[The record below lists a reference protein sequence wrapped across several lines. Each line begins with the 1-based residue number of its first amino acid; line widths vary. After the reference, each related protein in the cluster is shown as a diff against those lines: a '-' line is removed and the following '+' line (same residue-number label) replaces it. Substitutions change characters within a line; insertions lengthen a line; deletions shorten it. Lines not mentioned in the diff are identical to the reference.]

1 MMNPFHGK
9 QIVDAHIHL
18 WESDKFFYP
27 WPTPDLSAIFRPF
40 KLSDLESAINPSPIR
55 KVVFIQVNQTYEE
68 TDWILE
74 LASENSTV
82 IGVVGWVDLTDPKV
96 DVILDKYMK
105 YPKFRGVRN
114 ILEGEADDWLN
125 QESVHRGLGFLQ
137 ERGLT
142 YDLLVQARHL
152 KLASDVVKKFPN
164 LKFVV
169 DHAAKPEIKKG
180 MVDDWRSGM
189 KLLAQNQNVYCKISG
204 LVTEA
209 SREKW
214 KHKDLAPYV
223 QHVTSIFGA
232 DRCMF
237 GSDWPVC
244 TMARDG
250 SYEQIFCAYFQCVSH
265 LSETEKEAVFC
276 DNAVKFYGLN

>member
-1 MMNPFHGK
+1 VFGPPIHSLLVMNPFPGK

-18 WESDKFFYP
+18 LEPDKFFYP
-27 WPTPDLSAIFRPF
+27 WPTPDLTAIYRPF
-40 KLSDLESAINPSPIR
+40 KFSDLESAINPTPTR
-55 KVVFIQVNQTYEE
+55 KVVFIQANQTYEE

-74 LASENSTV
+74 LANQNSTI
-82 IGVVGWVDLTDPKV
+82 IGVIGWVDLTDPKV
-96 DVILDKYMK
+96 DVILDRYMK

-114 ILEGEADDWLN
+114 FLETEADDWLN

-169 DHAAKPEIKKG
+169 DHAGKPEIKKG

-204 LVTEA
+204 FVTEA
-209 SREKW
+209 SREMW
-214 KHKDLAPYV
+214 KREDLAPYV
-223 QHVTSIFGA
+223 QKV
-232 DRCMF
+232 
-237 GSDWPVC
+237 
-244 TMARDG
+244 
-250 SYEQIFCAYFQCVSH
+250 
-265 LSETEKEAVFC
+265 
-276 DNAVKFYGLN
+276 